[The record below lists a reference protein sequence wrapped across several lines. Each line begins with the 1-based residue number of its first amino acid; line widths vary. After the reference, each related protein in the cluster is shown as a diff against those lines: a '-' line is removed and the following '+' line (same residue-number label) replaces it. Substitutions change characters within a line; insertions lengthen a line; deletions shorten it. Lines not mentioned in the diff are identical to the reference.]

1 MSTLSCLMKLQGVKM
16 DDTASE
22 HTKAEV
28 GKRPLEDLR
37 DAFGSDLLALVEGH
51 DVDVDVRQRNREF
64 VSSNKHGKSWK
75 ILSDVPQS
83 PISPSLH
90 GTSDP
95 GEPSEIC
102 QRTSPKKAL
111 MPEKACCGW
120 KRKVKYE
127 VEHCYYRSDVPDSGG
142 GCRGLVVSV
151 VYGQYM

>member
-75 ILSDVPQS
+75 IVSDVPQP

-95 GEPSEIC
+95 GEPVRDLPENVSQEGIDARKGLLRLEKEGEI
-102 QRTSPKKAL
+102 
-111 MPEKACCGW
+111 
-120 KRKVKYE
+120 
-127 VEHCYYRSDVPDSGG
+127 
-142 GCRGLVVSV
+142 
-151 VYGQYM
+151 

>member
-1 MSTLSCLMKLQGVKM
+1 MSTLSCLMKLQGVNM

-28 GKRPLEDLR
+28 RIRPLEDLR

-75 ILSDVPQS
+75 IVSDVPQP

-95 GEPSEIC
+95 GEPVRDLPVNVSQESIDARKGLLRLEKEGEI
-102 QRTSPKKAL
+102 
-111 MPEKACCGW
+111 
-120 KRKVKYE
+120 
-127 VEHCYYRSDVPDSGG
+127 
-142 GCRGLVVSV
+142 
-151 VYGQYM
+151 